1 MSTFSFQKESQYG
14 HVDERASNRRR
25 LIAEDAA
32 KRPWLIGKALRDF
45 RYTWWSRIKLVFR
58 ETLDAARWSWR
69 MSKWDRVVYIFL
81 LLVAIILAWAWF
93 STGPAPVDCI
103 PAEEECSSLGDSSP

>member
-1 MSTFSFQKESQYG
+1 MSTFSFQKESRYG

-32 KRPWLIGKALRDF
+32 KRPWLIGKALREDEPM
-45 RYTWWSRIKLVFR
+45 TQTAI
-58 ETLDAARWSWR
+58 
-69 MSKWDRVVYIFL
+69 DRVVYIFL

-103 PAEEECSSLGDSSP
+103 PSEETCSDLGDSSP